1 MYLYI
6 FINVFICIYK
16 YIYGGGG
23 LNSKVLIEESRN
35 PVFQKTRFS
44 SINFFGQD
52 FFLKTWFIGATKLD
66 KINEIHN
73 ESSKLT

>member
-44 SINFFGQD
+44 SINFS
-52 FFLKTWFIGATKLD
+52 D
-66 KINEIHN
+66 KIFF
-73 ESSKLT
+73 